1 MFIRGCMCQLCSA
14 TSKCTLTVTL
24 LSTVAIRIM
33 NSQPLMATASTKTA
47 HRPTSSVA
55 TVIETSGW
63 QQNSRWLACSICS
76 CHFTCPAEH
85 MVHCSSVQCVMA
97 CWVASASLTQF
108 LHCTFCV
115 KYFLQPEIVLS
126 HILKT
131 VLCMQIL
138 HVLACSD
145 SPQNAWH
152 YHGGSCLSTCR
163 KFCNCDYDFC

>member
-1 MFIRGCMCQLCSA
+1 VYLDCDA
-14 TSKCTLTVTL
+14 TQYSCNTDHEQSTSDGHSKYKD
-24 LSTVAIRIM
+24 S
-33 NSQPLMATASTKTA
+33 SQTHLFSGYSD
-47 HRPTSSVA
+47 RDC
-55 TVIETSGW
+55 GW